1 MAGQRWSESAGHAG
15 RRAGRALVVGGL
27 LLALTGCV
35 TERDPLG
42 AVNGPGIGGANVS
55 NNGLV
60 GEWEVTLLITA
71 GGDTQTWTTVWVF
84 ERDGA
89 CIYHQEI
96 HSVLE
101 DVTRTKTRLCT
112 WATSGSN
119 LIITY
124 TETGLSESMEFSFP
138 GFDGD
143 RLILQDIE
151 YQRIR

>member
-1 MAGQRWSESAGHAG
+1 M
-15 RRAGRALVVGGL
+15 GGNISRN
-27 LLALTGCV
+27 AF
-35 TERDPLG
+35 
-42 AVNGPGIGGANVS
+42 
-55 NNGLV
+55 V

-71 GGDTQTWTTVWVF
+71 GGDMQTWTTTWIF
-84 ERDGA
+84 ESDRT
-89 CIYHQEI
+89 CVYHQEI

-101 DVTRTKTRLCT
+101 DITRTRTRLCT

-124 TETGLSESMEFSFP
+124 DDTGLSETMEYEFP

-151 YQRIR
+151 YRRIR